1 MCNLSNFKY
10 GMEELNLIVE
20 SVKQE
25 MQAALKH
32 LDHAF
37 QKIRAGRASTSM
49 VQDVMVEYYGAPTPL
64 NQVANVSVPDAMTI
78 SIQPWDRSAIGP
90 IEKAIINSNLGFAPS
105 NNGDTIIISIP
116 PVTEERRKELVKM
129 AKAEME
135 HAKISLRN
143 ARQDANKA
151 LKVVKEASE
160 DMVKDYE
167 TRVQGLTDKF
177 TKKLEEALTK
187 KEGEIMKV

>member
-1 MCNLSNFKY
+1 
-10 GMEELNLIVE
+10 MEELDFILDTAKE
-20 SVKQE
+20 Q
-25 MQAALKH
+25 MQGTVDH
-32 LDHAF
+32 LQVAF
-37 QKIRAGRASTSM
+37 DKLRAGKASPAMLSS
-49 VQDVMVEYYGAPTPL
+49 VRVDYYGSLTPL
-64 NQVANVSVPDAMTI
+64 SQIANVNTPDAMTI
-78 SIQPWDRSAIGP
+78 SVQPWEKNLIYE
-90 IEKAIINSNLGFAPS
+90 IEQAIINANLGFAPS